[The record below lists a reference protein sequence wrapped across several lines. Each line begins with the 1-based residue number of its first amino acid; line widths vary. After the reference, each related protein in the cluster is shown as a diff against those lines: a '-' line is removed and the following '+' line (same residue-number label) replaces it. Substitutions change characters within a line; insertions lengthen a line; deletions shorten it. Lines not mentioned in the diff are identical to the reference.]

1 MAEEKKYLICSK
13 SVMDNVADPDITFD
27 ENGVCNYYYLFLER
41 AKNRLFDSE
50 ADKDKLQEI
59 VNTIKAEGQGHEYDC
74 IIGVSGGVDST
85 YVAYLVKQLGLRP
98 LAVHFDNGWN
108 SELAVKNIEQVLKK
122 LDIDLF
128 TFVIDWEEFR
138 SMQLAFLKSSTPDGE
153 IPTDHAIS
161 ALLYRTANEK
171 GIKYIINGNNFA
183 TESVMPKTWAYG
195 HIDWTYIRTIS
206 RMFGS
211 KKLKDYPH
219 LTISKF
225 FYYAFIKRIK
235 SISILNYLS
244 YQKTEAMRVLQDELG
259 WKYYG
264 GKHYESI
271 YTRFYQGYIL
281 PTKFKIDKRKAHLST
296 LIFSGQ
302 LTRDEAL
309 TELQKPIYPIELLRE
324 DQDFVIKKLGL
335 NADSFKEIMELPC
348 KTFQDYPNQYKLLS
362 SLRTTLNKLRRKGI
376 MYS

>member
-1 MAEEKKYLICSK
+1 METQKKYQICSR
-13 SVMDNVADPDITFD
+13 SVMDNIADPDITFD
-27 ENGVCNYYYLFLER
+27 ETGVCNYYHLFQER
-41 AKNRLFDSE
+41 AKLRLFDTE
-50 ADKDKLQEI
+50 KDKNKLNEI
-59 VNTIKAEGQGHEYDC
+59 ILKIKEAGKTHEYDC

-108 SELAVKNIEQVLKK
+108 SELAVKNIEQVLNK
-122 LDIDLF
+122 LNIDLF
-128 TFVIDWEEFR
+128 TYVIDWEEFK
-138 SMQLAFLKSSTPDGE
+138 SLQLAFLESSTPDGE

-161 ALLYRTANEK
+161 ALLYKIANEK
-171 GIKYIINGNNFA
+171 KVKYIINGNNFA
-183 TESVMPKTWAYG
+183 TESVMPITWAYG
-195 HIDWTYIRTIS
+195 HIDWKYIRWINNA
-206 RMFGS
+206 FGS

-219 LTISKF
+219 LTISKY
-225 FYYAFIKRIK
+225 FYYAFLRRIR
-235 SISILNYLS
+235 SVSILNYLP
-244 YQKTEAMRVLQDELG
+244 YQKSEAMRILQEELG

-281 PTKFKIDKRKAHLST
+281 PEKFKIDKRKAHLST

-309 TELQKPIYPIELLRE
+309 IELKKPIYPGDLLVE
-324 DQDFVIKKLGL
+324 DQAFVIKKLDL
-335 NADSFKEIMELPC
+335 TVDSFKRLMQLPC
-348 KTFQDYPNQYKLLS
+348 KTFQDYPNQYNLLKFF
-362 SLRTTLNKLRRKGI
+362 RKTLNRLRGKGL